1 MLIAMVCSVKIDII
15 GRSSKGVKKITFL
28 SAWQAW
34 VAKMATCSCHNRHHR
49 PMARAFASG
58 GCAKNRKTTCL
69 WSLGASFTV
78 ATQQAELG
86 AWESCTFMIFSYMW
100 AWALF

>member
-1 MLIAMVCSVKIDII
+1 
-15 GRSSKGVKKITFL
+15 
-28 SAWQAW
+28 
-34 VAKMATCSCHNRHHR
+34 
-49 PMARAFASG
+49 MARAFASG
-58 GCAKNRKTTCL
+58 GDAKNRKTTCL